1 MNTVVLYHGNCFDGI
16 AAAWV
21 TQRKFPDATCIPAIY
36 GASHRQAFYDAIGQ
50 ENLSLERIKD
60 TRIIMVDYS
69 SSREDM
75 EKLYQLT
82 DGNFQC
88 IDHHKTAQLACEGLD
103 FCIFD
108 MEESGASL
116 AWKTYFPDE
125 PMPRLIKYV
134 KDRDLWQ
141 FRLAQ
146 SHQVNA
152 FIHSYPMTLEA
163 YGGLV
168 EYLENDE
175 NFFIAQQQGVAIL
188 RYKEQMVD
196 NICMTAEIIDGIP
209 TVNTSVLFSEVP
221 ERLLEIFPTAP
232 YARYYYDR
240 IKDGIRQWGLRSKG
254 DFDVSEVAKDNGG
267 GGHKNAAGFT
277 ERLL

>member
-1 MNTVVLYHGNCFDGI
+1 MNTVCMYHGNCFDGI
-16 AAAWV
+16 ASAWV
-21 TQRKFPDATCIPAIY
+21 VQRKYPDAICIPALY
-36 GASHRQAFYDAIGQ
+36 GVSNRNEFYNAIGQ
-50 ENLSLERIKD
+50 ENMSVERVIN
-60 TRIIMVDYS
+60 TRLVMVDYS
-69 SSREDM
+69 SNREDM
-75 EKLYQLT
+75 IGLHKWFQ
-82 DGNFQC
+82 GNFIC

-103 FCIFD
+103 FCVFD

-116 AWKTYFPDE
+116 AWRHYFPDE

-152 FIHSYPMTLEA
+152 FIHSYPMTIEA

-168 EYLENDE
+168 EYLEDDD
-175 NFFIAQQQGVAIL
+175 NFYIAQQQGVAIL
-188 RYKEQMVD
+188 RYKEQMVE
-196 NICMTAEIIDGIP
+196 NICMSAEIIDGIP

-254 DFDVSEVAKDNGG
+254 DFDVSEVARDNGG
-267 GGHKNAAGFT
+267 GGHKNAAGYT